1 MSEWIPKK
9 SDFGRFGTRNFYNSA
24 SRSSPELIFWLF
36 ILTCYRE
43 AFWKHQKDLVYT
55 YFTKITFST
64 RIRRAFDA
72 DSTRIGRGFD
82 ADWTRIRRGF
92 DADSTR
98 IVDCSRIVRKLE
110 YADRTRIGR
119 GLQKR
124 KLFID
129 ERRSRGVR
137 S

>member
-1 MSEWIPKK
+1 M
-9 SDFGRFGTRNFYNSA
+9 GRG
-24 SRSSPELIFWLF
+24 IDD
-36 ILTCYRE
+36 
-43 AFWKHQKDLVYT
+43 KDT
-55 YFTKITFST
+55 DST
-64 RIRRAFDA
+64 RIGHGYDVG
-72 DSTRIGRGFD
+72 STRIGRGLA
-82 ADWTRIRRGF
+82 ADSTRIRRGF

-98 IVDCSRIVRKLE
+98 NRGGSDADSTRIRRGLWIAYKLQ
-110 YADRTRIGR
+110 YSNQTRIGR